1 MENDQDDPDEINLE
15 LLGEEMDRGED
26 SLEQSDDDP
35 GERSDRENTDNLIG
49 ELIFFPF
56 SSLFLSMPLS
66 PFTYLLTCLR
76 RKNVLKVISVQH
88 VVTSPRLTL
97 LSL

>member
-49 ELIFFPF
+49 ELIFFSILLPF
-56 SSLFLSMPLS
+56 PLYASQSIYLS
-66 PFTYLLTCLR
+66 PYLSST
-76 RKNVLKVISVQH
+76 
-88 VVTSPRLTL
+88 
-97 LSL
+97 